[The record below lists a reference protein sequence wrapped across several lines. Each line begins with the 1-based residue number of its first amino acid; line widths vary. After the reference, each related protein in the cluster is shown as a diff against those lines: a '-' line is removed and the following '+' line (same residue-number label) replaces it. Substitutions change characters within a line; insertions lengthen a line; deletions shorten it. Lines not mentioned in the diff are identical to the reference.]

1 MDGLFGNRQNIN
13 PFFTNETR
21 PDDVSTTPLSSVKNG
36 FTSEDEEDNISDVVS
51 VPSTDVSSN
60 SHKRNC
66 SIQEINKSN
75 KSVRVERK
83 KDFSSLYLEN
93 SGVQMKLNEEKLI
106 FEKQQ
111 KEKENEMAQRKLE
124 KDHEMA
130 EKKMEHEAQLHEK
143 RIKHEREESKERT
156 RAEIIKTLIG
166 QGKSADD
173 VQKYLELLQ

>member
-1 MDGLFGNRQNIN
+1 MCTYYQKMDGLFGNRQNIN

-111 KEKENEMAQRKLE
+111 KEK
-124 KDHEMA
+124 DHEMA

>member
-1 MDGLFGNRQNIN
+1 
-13 PFFTNETR
+13 
-21 PDDVSTTPLSSVKNG
+21 
-36 FTSEDEEDNISDVVS
+36 
-51 VPSTDVSSN
+51 
-60 SHKRNC
+60 
-66 SIQEINKSN
+66 
-75 KSVRVERK
+75 
-83 KDFSSLYLEN
+83 
-93 SGVQMKLNEEKLI
+93 
-106 FEKQQ
+106 
-111 KEKENEMAQRKLE
+111 MAQRKLE

>member
-130 EKKMEHEAQLHEK
+130 EKRWNMRLNCMKNELNMSGKKAK
-143 RIKHEREESKERT
+143 S
-156 RAEIIKTLIG
+156 G
-166 QGKSADD
+166 Q
-173 VQKYLELLQ
+173 ELKLLRP